1 MVSIDALRTKR
12 FIRGLA
18 NPMFTILSSHVRRII
33 YAEAID
39 AAIRI
44 EASQLEQK
52 AAREATEKPKLQG
65 SFSGGS

>member
-1 MVSIDALRTKR
+1 
-12 FIRGLA
+12 
-18 NPMFTILSSHVRRII
+18 MFTILSSHVRRII

-52 AAREATEKPKLQG
+52 AAREATKKPKLQG